1 MGWQQEETMANDLLY
16 DDDPFACY
24 TPKETDISSYQS
36 LGFSELDLENDLLQ
50 PYSIDNLSNSNKKL
64 SHNAYERDRRK
75 KLNDLY
81 SSLRSVLPDSDH
93 SKRKVSIPVTISRVL
108 KYIPELQGRV
118 ERLVRRKEEIMSEL
132 PSSRPEEQSHCVASA
147 TCLSNREVMV
157 QLCLS
162 NQDAMVSLSKALKIL
177 EGEGLHLMNASTCT
191 TEDGRCFTSLHLQA
205 REVFKKDNFSQ
216 HLIKEI
222 KEKARL
228 ESNITSTPS
237 LYMQY

>member
-1 MGWQQEETMANDLLY
+1 MAALPSHLLNFSSMGWQQEETMANDLLY
-16 DDDPFACY
+16 DEDPFACY
-24 TPKETDISSYQS
+24 TPKETDISYQS
-36 LGFSELDLENDLLQ
+36 LGFPELDLDNDLIQ
-50 PYSIDNLSNSNKKL
+50 TYSMDNISSSTKKL

-81 SSLRSVLPDSDH
+81 SSLRSLLTDSDH
-93 SKRKVSIPVTISRVL
+93 NKKKKYKLSIPVTISRVL

-132 PSSRPEEQSHCVASA
+132 PPRPEEQSHCVASA

-191 TEDGRCFTSLHLQA
+191 TEDGRWFSSLHLQVNYINLA
-205 REVFKKDNFSQ
+205 D
-216 HLIKEI
+216 
-222 KEKARL
+222 
-228 ESNITSTPS
+228 
-237 LYMQY
+237 